1 MTELQKE
8 FLGAMKG
15 YGLSMNT
22 LLVVGK
28 LIRAE
33 KDIREMCGRIIEAVD
48 AGKEVT
54 DGLVGQILYD
64 MMMEAAPEVTD
75 EEPDEE

>member
-54 DGLVGQILYD
+54 DGLIGQILYD
-64 MMMEAAPEVTD
+64 MMVEANLGTIGA
-75 EEPDEE
+75 EPDEE